1 MEHCNKT
8 RISGHIVDIPGK
20 RIFDGTVTVS
30 NGKIFKIE
38 EESVDSDAPYL
49 LPGFIDSHIHIESTL
64 LTPEKYAALAV
75 TKGVV
80 AVVSDP
86 HEIANVLGV
95 EGIDYMVENGRRVH
109 FHFNFE
115 ASSCVPCTPFET
127 AGGVIGPDEIA
138 ALLERDEICAEGE
151 FMNAFGV
158 ITGDKG
164 CLAKIEAA
172 KKAGKVID
180 GHAPGLDKESLAKYA
195 AAGIATDHE
204 CVTLEEAQERLSLGM
219 TIQIREGSAAS
230 DFKALSPILA
240 DHPDHVCMCSDD
252 KYPNELQEGYID
264 AMVRDAVAA
273 GYPLWNVLGAAC
285 VEPVKLYG
293 LRHGLLREGDGADFI
308 AVDNLKDFNV
318 LQTYIDGVKVF
329 GQGCASIEKAG
340 APARDT
346 YPNKFAA
353 KEISAEDIA
362 VKVKDTD
369 AMLKVI
375 TAADLSLRTG
385 VESVRPKIEGG
396 LAVADPSRDI
406 LKIIVYNRYEN
417 AAPSVAF
424 IKGFTLR
431 KGAMASTIAHDSH
444 NIVATGTSDEEIV
457 KVVNRLVALK
467 GGIVA
472 SDGEKIAEL
481 PLPIAGLMS
490 GEDGKE
496 VARKY
501 AALKQMACEMGCT
514 FNAPFMTM
522 AFMALPVI
530 PDLKITDK
538 GLFDVTKFEFT
549 SLTQ

>member
-1 MEHCNKT
+1 MSHKNA

-20 RIFDGTVTVS
+20 RIFDGIVTVS
-30 NGKIFKIE
+30 DGKIRKIE
-38 EESVDSDAPYL
+38 ECAADAGAL
-49 LPGFIDSHIHIESTL
+49 FILPGFIDSHIHIESTL

-75 TKGVV
+75 TRGVV

-95 EGIDYMVENGRRVH
+95 EGIDYMIENGRRVH

-127 AGGVIGPDEIA
+127 AGGSLGADDIA

-158 ITGDKG
+158 ITGDKE
-164 CLAKIEAA
+164 CLAKIDAA

-180 GHAPGLDKESLAKYA
+180 GHAPGLDRESLARYA

-204 CVTLEEAQERLSLGM
+204 CVTLEEAQERISLGM
-219 TIQIREGSAAS
+219 TIQIRQGSAAS
-230 DFKALSPILA
+230 DFKALSPLFA
-240 DHPDHVCMCSDD
+240 SHSDHLCLCSDD
-252 KYPNELQEGYID
+252 KYPNELLQGYID
-264 AMVRDAVAA
+264 AMVRDAVKA
-273 GYPLWNVLGAAC
+273 GYPLWNVLNAAC
-285 VEPVKLYG
+285 IEPVKLYG
-293 LRHGLLREGDGADFI
+293 LRHGQLKEGDGADFI
-308 AVDNLKDFNV
+308 VVDNLRDFNV
-318 LQTYIDGVKVF
+318 LMTYIDGIRVF
-329 GQGCASIEKAG
+329 GPECESIEKAAS
-340 APARDT
+340 APET

-353 KEISAEDIA
+353 KEIFAQDIA
-362 VKVKDTD
+362 VK
-369 AMLKVI
+369 AHGANALLKVI
-375 TAADLSLRTG
+375 TATDLSLRTG
-385 VESVRPKIEGG
+385 MELIRARIENG
-396 LAVADPSRDI
+396 LVAADPSRDI
-406 LKIIVYNRYEN
+406 LKIIVYNRYES

-424 IKGFTLR
+424 IRGFTLK

-444 NIVATGTSDEEIV
+444 NIVAIGTCDEEIV
-457 KVVNRLVALK
+457 KVVNRLVALR

-472 SDGEKIAEL
+472 SDGELLSEL

-490 GEDGKE
+490 GEDGRQI
-496 VARKY
+496 ACKY
-501 AALKQMACEMGCT
+501 SLLKQMVCEMGCT

-530 PDLKITDK
+530 PDLKLTDK

-549 SLTQ
+549 PLMQ